1 MQSRLFGKS
10 KVVLGIGACSLLLGG
25 IANAAGAFNTT
36 ATGYTVCFDTKTK
49 VLTFPGTE
57 KCKSGQKKLILG
69 ARGLNGEPGV
79 AGAAGSIGATG
90 AQGIQGLPG
99 ATGAQGIQGLP
110 GATGAQG
117 IQGVPGATG
126 ATGATGAQGIQGLP
140 GATGATGAQG
150 IQGVSGPSEIWF
162 APQDLAPSG
171 LVSIHPTVELETIY
185 VENHPQV
192 VVQIKDVTEMWNM
205 VQKSIALPQSWLD
218 SGRLYATLYWAA
230 EKADGNIKMSIGYG
244 GVRLGDIPTTPGF
257 ITGEECANTS
267 PTKAMAIQSCTLKIS
282 DQLDRTDAIS
292 TIAVNRWGTRADGN
306 KNPDTNTGSLY
317 IYGIKLEL
325 RG

>member
-25 IANAAGAFNTT
+25 IANAAGAFNTP
-36 ATGYTVCFDTKTK
+36 ATGYTLCFDSKTK

-57 KCKSGQKKLILG
+57 NCKSGQKKLILG
-69 ARGLNGEPGV
+69 ARGLNGEAGV

-90 AQGIQGLPG
+90 AQGIQGPPG

-117 IQGVPGATG
+117 IQGV
-126 ATGATGAQGIQGLP
+126 
-140 GATGATGAQG
+140 
-150 IQGVSGPSEIWF
+150 SGPSEIWIS
-162 APQDLAPSG
+162 PQDLAPPG

-185 VENHPQV
+185 VENYPQIV
-192 VVQIKDVTEMWNM
+192 AQIKDVTEMWNM

-230 EKADGNIKMSIGYG
+230 EKTDGNIKMSIGYG
-244 GVRLGDIPTTPGF
+244 GVKLGDIPTTPGF
-257 ITGEECANTS
+257 ITGEECANAS
-267 PTKAMAIQSCTLKIS
+267 PTKAMVIQTCTLKIS
-282 DQLDRTDAIS
+282 DQLDRNDAIS

>member
-90 AQGIQGLPG
+90 AQGIQGLP
-99 ATGAQGIQGLP
+99 
-110 GATGAQG
+110 
-117 IQGVPGATG
+117 
-126 ATGATGAQGIQGLP
+126 
-140 GATGATGAQG
+140 GATGAQG

>member
-69 ARGLNGEPGV
+69 ARGLNGEAGV

-99 ATGAQGIQGLP
+99 ATGA
-110 GATGAQG
+110 TGAQG
-117 IQGVPGATG
+117 IQGLPG

-140 GATGATGAQG
+140 GATGAQG

-192 VVQIKDVTEMWNM
+192 VVQIKDVTETWNM
-205 VQKSIALPQSWLD
+205 VQRSIALPQSWLD

-230 EKADGNIKMSIGYG
+230 EKTDGNIKMSIGYG
-244 GVRLGDIPTTPGF
+244 GVKLGDIPTTPGF
-257 ITGEECANTS
+257 ITGEECANAS
-267 PTKAMAIQSCTLKIS
+267 PTKAMVIQTCTLKIS
-282 DQLDRTDAIS
+282 DQLDRNDAIS
-292 TIAVNRWGTRADGN
+292 TIAVNRWGTRDDGN